1 MGLRIQ
7 ALIVH
12 CLDPGRLA
20 EFWAEALG
28 WRITGRDDPE
38 WVVEPL
44 DGSREDCVV
53 PDLLFIRVPQP
64 KQGQN
69 RLHLDLRPEDQALE
83 VARLVALGATRV
95 DLGQG
100 DVAWTVMADPEGN
113 EFCVLPAYSPEVRA
127 QWRAQYDSYVPAAE

>member
-38 WVVEPL
+38 WVVEPP
-44 DGSREDCVV
+44 DG
-53 PDLLFIRVPQP
+53 QP
-64 KQGQN
+64 GG
-69 RLHLDLRPEDQALE
+69 LRRRRPAVHPGARTQAGPEPPPPRPRDPEDQAAE
-83 VARLVALGATRV
+83 VARLEALGATRV

-100 DVAWTVMADPEGN
+100 DVPWTIMADPEGN

-127 QWRAQYDSYVPAAE
+127 QWQAQYDAYQPT